1 MSSTL
6 LWSRD
11 LVTAGT
17 ALFQRALD
25 GIDDADLR
33 EPTAL
38 AGWTRAHVVAHVA
51 ANAEALVN
59 LATWARTGVESPMY
73 ASPEQRDADIETG
86 ALLPAA
92 RLREWFA
99 ASAAGLDRALG
110 DLDGEHWIR
119 LVRTAQ
125 GRTVPATEVPWMRT
139 REVMVHAVDLAGGV
153 GFDDLPTDFLVEVLH
168 DAAAKRSRA
177 GDGPAVVLVATDG
190 ALADSP
196 DGSVRSSAW
205 SVAGVGA
212 TTHVRGA
219 LAQLAAYVTGRGHT
233 GLTAGDDPVPVLPRW
248 L

>member
-17 ALFQRALD
+17 VLFQRALD
-25 GIDDADLR
+25 NLDDASFA

-59 LATWARTGVESPMY
+59 LATWARTGVETPMY
-73 ASPEQRDADIETG
+73 ASPEQRGSDIEKG
-86 ALLPAA
+86 ALKPAA
-92 RLREWFA
+92 ELREWFSD
-99 ASAAGLDRALG
+99 SAAGLDKALG
-110 DLDGEHWIR
+110 SLDGESWTR

-139 REVMVHAVDLAGGV
+139 REVMVHAVDLDGGV

-168 DAAAKRSRA
+168 DAAARRSRTA
-177 GDGPAVVLVATDG
+177 DGPAVVLVSTDATDT
-190 ALADSP
+190 ADGTP
-196 DGSVRSSAW
+196 RSTTW
-205 SVAGVGA
+205 PVAGVGDA
-212 TTHVRGA
+212 VQVRGP
-219 LAQLAAYVTGRGHT
+219 LAQLAAYVTGRTHT
-233 GLTAGDDPVPVLPRW
+233 GLSADDGTVPFLPPW